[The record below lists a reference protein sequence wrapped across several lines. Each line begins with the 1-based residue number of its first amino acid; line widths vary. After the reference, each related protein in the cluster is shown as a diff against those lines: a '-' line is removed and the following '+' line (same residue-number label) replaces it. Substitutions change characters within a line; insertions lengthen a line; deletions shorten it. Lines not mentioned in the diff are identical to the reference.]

1 MKQRRVAITGIGLL
15 TAYGVGERIFWSGLM
30 EGESAIRRPENLDLA
45 DMPTTHYGILPE
57 IDFDEY
63 LDAQQSAL
71 WSRATKTAVTGGVIA
86 AKDAG
91 LDAGQLAG
99 PRTGVLLG
107 TGYGCVYE
115 FQEMFD
121 VFFKRGWK
129 RLKPIT
135 VPKLMPNAPASH
147 LGIHFG
153 ARGLNSTIS
162 TACSS
167 GAIACGLAAQQI
179 RSGALD
185 ACITGG
191 VDVIGNESTLG
202 VWNALRVLSRRNDDT
217 AARPF
222 SSDRDGLVFGDGC
235 AVFILEEME
244 HAKARGARIR
254 AEVAGVG
261 NTNDAVNIVGP
272 AVEGE
277 SEAIQMALEDAGIGP
292 TNIDYINA
300 HGTSTDAN
308 DANETKVIH
317 ACFGDYAKKVPV
329 SSIKGHIG
337 HAMGAAGAIEVAAT
351 TLALEHQRIPPTLN
365 FTPGDER
372 CDLDYVPEGPRS
384 AQLQYAMT
392 NSFGFGGQNSVLVL
406 KRAGEPSTQE

>member
-1 MKQRRVAITGIGLL
+1 MTQRRVAITGIGLI
-15 TAYGVGERIFWSGLM
+15 TAYGVGEEIFWSGLM
-30 EGESAIRRPENLDLA
+30 EGHSAIRKP
-45 DMPTTHYGILPE
+45 DMELFDFPTTHYGITPP

-63 LDAQQSAL
+63 LDPQQSAL
-71 WSRATKTAVTGGVIA
+71 WSRATKTAVTAGAAA

-91 LDAGQLAG
+91 IEEGALAG

-121 VFFKRGWK
+121 IFFKRGWK

-147 LGIHFG
+147 LAIRFG
-153 ARGLNSTIS
+153 ARGINSTIS

-167 GAIACGLAAQQI
+167 GAIACGMAAQQI

-191 VDVIGNESTLG
+191 VDVVGNSATLG
-202 VWNALRVLSRRNDDT
+202 VWNALRVLSRRNDET

-222 SSDRDGLVFGDGC
+222 STDRDGLVFGDGC
-235 AVFILEEME
+235 AVFVLEELE

-254 AEVAGVG
+254 AEIAGVG
-261 NTNDAVNIVGP
+261 VTNDAVNIVGP
-272 AVEGE
+272 DMVGE
-277 SEAIQMALEDAGIGP
+277 SEAIEMALGDAGIAP
-292 TNIDYINA
+292 DRIDYINA
-300 HGTSTDAN
+300 HGTSTEAN
-308 DANETKVIH
+308 DANETQVIH
-317 ACFGDYAKKVPV
+317 KCFGEAAKSIPV

-337 HAMGAAGAIEVAAT
+337 HAMGAAGAIEIAAT
-351 TLALEHQRIPPTLN
+351 ALALEHQRIPPTLN
-365 FTPGDER
+365 YTPGDEK

-384 AQLQYAMT
+384 AKLEYAMT

-406 KRAGEPSTQE
+406 KKAEQA

>member
-1 MKQRRVAITGIGLL
+1 MTQRRVAITGIGLL
-15 TAYGVGERIFWSGLM
+15 TAYGVGEKIFWDGLM
-30 EGESAIRRPENLDLA
+30 EGRSAVRKPEHLDLA
-45 DMPTTHYGILPE
+45 DMPTTHYGIIPQV
-57 IDFDEY
+57 DYDEY
-63 LDAQQSAL
+63 LDPQESAL
-71 WSRATKTAVTGGVIA
+71 WSLATKTAVAGGLLA
-86 AKDAG
+86 AQDAG
-91 LDAGQLAG
+91 LEKNQLAG

-147 LGIHFG
+147 LGIQFG
-153 ARGLNSTIS
+153 ARGINSTIS

-167 GAIACGLAAQQI
+167 GAIAAGMAAQQI

-191 VDVIGNESTLG
+191 VDVIGNEATLA
-202 VWNALRVLSRRNDDT
+202 VWNALRVLSRRNDET

-235 AVFILEEME
+235 AVFILEEFE

-254 AEVAGVG
+254 AELSGVG
-261 NTNDAVNIVGP
+261 VTNDAVNIVGP
-272 AVEGE
+272 ALEGE
-277 SEAIQMALEDAGIGP
+277 SEAVHMALEDAGIEP
-292 TNIDYINA
+292 AQIDYINA

-308 DANETKVIH
+308 DANETQVIH
-317 ACFGDYAKKVPV
+317 ACFGERAKQIPV

-337 HAMGAAGAIEVAAT
+337 HAMGAAGAIEIAAT

-365 FTPGDER
+365 YTPGDDR

-384 AQLQYAMT
+384 ADLQYAMT

-406 KRAGEPSTQE
+406 KRAGE